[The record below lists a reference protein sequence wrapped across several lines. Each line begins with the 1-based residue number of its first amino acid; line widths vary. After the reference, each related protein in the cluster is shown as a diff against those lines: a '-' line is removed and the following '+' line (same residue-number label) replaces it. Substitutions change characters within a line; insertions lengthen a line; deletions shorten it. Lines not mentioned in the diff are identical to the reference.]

1 MYLVISRKD
10 LGITRKELDMLKL
23 SAFLSLFICKRR
35 DDELELLVL
44 FSLLIL
50 LFYIKYESVFRTI
63 WLNEFKDNNISGF
76 ISSSISQGRNCRD
89 IFLSFLCM
97 IISEVYMTV
106 KIKRGRSKLQNLC
119 PIPIVNYAQ
128 IISTLYVFQTI
139 I

>member
-89 IFLSFLCM
+89 IFSSFLC
-97 IISEVYMTV
+97 EVYMTV